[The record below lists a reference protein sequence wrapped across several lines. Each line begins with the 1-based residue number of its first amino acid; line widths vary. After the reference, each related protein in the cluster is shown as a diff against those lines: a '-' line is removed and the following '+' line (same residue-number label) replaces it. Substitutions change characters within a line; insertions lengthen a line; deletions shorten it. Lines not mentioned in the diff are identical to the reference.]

1 MLTSNKTS
9 SENNRG
15 EALKPGAGSL
25 FEAIERATK
34 TTDVTIRNRVS
45 RGRMHVDLLMQLA
58 MKKSILHIK
67 LRDGPAANRSN
78 SNKSMNSGPMGNR
91 SKGLLIIMPILLL
104 KPSCNKT
111 RFIALNGAIRAGL
124 DFVDPL
130 ARDGSSRRRKRNKIP
145 SASALKSG
153 SLLSHSELPLRMGN
167 RITIGG
173 RLRERGGGRHKTK
186 SSRMTKRTPI
196 MKVIAWRR
204 HTEHKGRRAG
214 WWCRVRT
221 SSVTKKNGRT

>member
-25 FEAIERATK
+25 LEAIERATE

-58 MKKSILHIK
+58 MKKGILHIK
-67 LRDGPAANRSN
+67 LRDGPSVNRSN
-78 SNKSMNSGPMGNR
+78 NNKSMDSGPMGNR
-91 SKGLLIIMPILLL
+91 SKGLLIITPILLL
-104 KPSCNKT
+104 RPTCNKT
-111 RFIALNGAIRAGL
+111 RFIALNGAIRTDL
-124 DFVDPL
+124 NFVDPL
-130 ARDGSSRRRKRNKIP
+130 ACDGSSRRRKRNKIP
-145 SASALKSG
+145 SASALKS
-153 SLLSHSELPLRMGN
+153 SNLLSHSELPLRMGN

-186 SSRMTKRTPI
+186 SSRTTKRTPI
-196 MKVIAWRR
+196 TKVIAWRR
-204 HTEHKGRRAG
+204 HTEHRGRRDRWRWRA
-214 WWCRVRT
+214 R
-221 SSVTKKNGRT
+221 